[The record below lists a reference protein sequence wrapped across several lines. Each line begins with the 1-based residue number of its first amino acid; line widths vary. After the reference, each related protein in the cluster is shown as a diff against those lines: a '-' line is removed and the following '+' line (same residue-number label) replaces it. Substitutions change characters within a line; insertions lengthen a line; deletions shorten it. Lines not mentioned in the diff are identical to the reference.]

1 MNLIYLDFRKALKTF
16 SKYSFIWDVILEH
29 HNIQSND
36 NVEAH

>member
-1 MNLIYLDFRKALKTF
+1 MNLIYLDFREAWKTF